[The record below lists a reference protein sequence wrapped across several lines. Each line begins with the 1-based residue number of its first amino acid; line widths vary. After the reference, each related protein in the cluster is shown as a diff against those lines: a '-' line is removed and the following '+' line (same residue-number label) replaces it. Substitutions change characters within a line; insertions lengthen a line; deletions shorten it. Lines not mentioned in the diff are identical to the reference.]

1 MKPTTPATPAT
12 PTLTHTAL
20 LLSGA
25 DALAVLHRV
34 GTQKLDDLAVGEARL
49 TLFCDFRGRMLHGA
63 VVSRES
69 DGVWLLR
76 DDAPAAPLAEFL
88 DRQIFREDVQIIDRS
103 SEAAIPE
110 REPERDRIRAG
121 HARHGHE
128 ITDEF
133 TPYEANLA
141 EAVHLDKGCFTGQ
154 ESLMRLL
161 TYDSVRR
168 QLVCVRGQGTAPEL
182 PCDVLGAAG
191 EKRGRLTSS
200 AADGE
205 GWLALAVLRID
216 ALEAGEVF
224 ALADGRAL
232 AVVEAFER
240 KRPLG
245 RP

>member
-1 MKPTTPATPAT
+1 MDAMDSAT

-20 LLSGA
+20 LLTGA

-63 VVSRES
+63 MVARES
-69 DGVWLLR
+69 EGVWLLR
-76 DDAPAAPLAEFL
+76 DDAPAAPLAAFL
-88 DRQIFREDVQIIDRS
+88 DRQIFREDAQIVDRS
-103 SEAAIPE
+103 SNAAIPE
-110 REPERDRIRAG
+110 REREWDRIRAG

-128 ITDEF
+128 ITEEF

-168 QLVCVRGQGTAPEL
+168 QLVCVRGEGAAPEV

-191 EKRGRLTSS
+191 QKRGRLTSC
-200 AADGE
+200 AADGNA
-205 GWLALAVLRID
+205 WLGQAVLRID
-216 ALEAGEVF
+216 ALEAGEAFV
-224 ALADGRAL
+224 LADGRSL

>member
-1 MKPTTPATPAT
+1 MDSTDAAA
-12 PTLTHTAL
+12 PTLAHTAL
-20 LLSGA
+20 LLTGA
-25 DALAVLHRV
+25 DALSVLHRV

-63 VVSRES
+63 VVSREP

-76 DDAPAAPLAEFL
+76 DDAPAAPLATFL
-88 DRQIFREDVQIIDRS
+88 DRQIFREDVQVLDRTS
-103 SEAAIPE
+103 TTPLPERESEAA
-110 REPERDRIRAG
+110 RIRAG

-141 EAVHLDKGCFTGQ
+141 DAVHLDKGCFTGQ

-168 QLVCVRGQGTAPEL
+168 QLVCVRGQGALPEL
-182 PCDVLGAAG
+182 PSDVLGAAG
-191 EKRGRLTSS
+191 EKRGRLTSA
-200 AADGE
+200 AADE
-205 GWLALAVLRID
+205 HGWIALAVLRID
-216 ALEAGEVF
+216 ALEAGE
-224 ALADGRAL
+224 ALTIADGRAL
-232 AVVEAFER
+232 AIVEAFQR